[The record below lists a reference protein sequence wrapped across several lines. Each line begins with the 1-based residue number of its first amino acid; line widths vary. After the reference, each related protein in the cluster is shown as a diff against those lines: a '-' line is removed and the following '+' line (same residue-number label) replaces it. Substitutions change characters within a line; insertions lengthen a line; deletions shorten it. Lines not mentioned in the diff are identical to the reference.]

1 MHVLLIDDH
10 ALFRAGLEGLLKRR
24 GVEVTASSNAREG
37 VEAMIKAQ
45 PDVAMVDLRMPEIDG
60 VRTLQMLREKNK
72 DMPVIILTTSDA
84 ASDLRD
90 CLRQNVN
97 GYLLK
102 DMEPDELIIAIKKVI
117 GGELVVAPE
126 LASTLASIIQNR
138 GEDNAEEDQSV
149 FSSLSNREMEILSH
163 LTEGQSNKVIA
174 RELGISDG
182 TVKLHVKSILKKL
195 GLHSR
200 VEAAV
205 LAANERIFSS
215 RRYGHIDRVRNNLGT
230 GRSQSFKRHRRL

>member
-1 MHVLLIDDH
+1 MHIVLIDDH

-24 GVEVTASSNAREG
+24 GVEVTSCSNAVDG
-37 VEAMIKAQ
+37 VEAVERVS

-60 VRTLQMLREKNK
+60 VRTVQMVREKNA
-72 DMPVIILTTSDA
+72 DLPVVILTTSDA

-102 DMEPDELIIAIKKVI
+102 DMDPDDLVIAIRKVI
-117 GGELVVAPE
+117 EGELVVAPE
-126 LASTLASIIQNR
+126 LTSTLAMIVQNR
-138 GEDNAEEDQSV
+138 GEDITDSSESI
-149 FSSLSNREMEILSH
+149 FSCLSPREMEILSH

-205 LAANERIFSS
+205 LAANERIFIN
-215 RRYGHIDRVRNNLGT
+215 RT
-230 GRSQSFKRHRRL
+230 Q

>member
-1 MHVLLIDDH
+1 MHIVLIDDH

-24 GVEVTASSNAREG
+24 GVEVTSCSNAQDGIEA
-37 VEAMIKAQ
+37 VEKID

-60 VRTLQMLREKNK
+60 VRTVQMIREKK
-72 DMPVIILTTSDA
+72 SDIPVVILTTSDA
-84 ASDLRD
+84 ATDLRD

-102 DMEPDELIIAIKKVI
+102 DMDPDDLVIAIKKVI
-117 GGELVVAPE
+117 SGELVVAPE
-126 LASTLASIIQNR
+126 LTSTLASIVQNR
-138 GEDNAEEDQSV
+138 GEDIAESGKSI
-149 FSSLSNREMEILSH
+149 FSCLSPREMEILSH

-205 LAANERIFSS
+205 LAANERIFIN
-215 RRYGHIDRVRNNLGT
+215 RT
-230 GRSQSFKRHRRL
+230 

>member
-24 GVEVTASSNAREG
+24 GVEVTACSNAIEG
-37 VEAMIKAQ
+37 VRVMVETA
-45 PDVAMVDLRMPEIDG
+45 PDLAMVDLRMPDIDG
-60 VRTLQMLREKNK
+60 VKTLQMLREKNAEF
-72 DMPVIILTTSDA
+72 PVVILTTSDA

-102 DMEPDELIIAIKKVI
+102 DMDPDDLVIAIKKVI

-138 GEDNAEEDQSV
+138 DQEDEGESESI
-149 FSSLSNREMEILSH
+149 FSCLSKREMEILSH

-205 LAANERIFSS
+205 LAANERIFSN
-215 RRYGHIDRVRNNLGT
+215 RR
-230 GRSQSFKRHRRL
+230 